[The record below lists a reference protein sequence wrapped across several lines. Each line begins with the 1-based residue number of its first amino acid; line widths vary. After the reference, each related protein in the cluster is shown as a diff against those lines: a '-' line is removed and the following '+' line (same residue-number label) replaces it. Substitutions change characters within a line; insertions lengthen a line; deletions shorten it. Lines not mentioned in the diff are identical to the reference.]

1 MISILVI
8 KNGIYDTDIKNVIN
22 DVSINFYKKENIN
35 VEIIESISITDKFA
49 TNIIDEHK
57 YDGIIIL
64 GGCQS
69 LTKRKD
75 PNYKYQY
82 LNKLID
88 YTKNW
93 VLNNINILGIC
104 LGSQII
110 AEAMGYNT
118 KYLGHTEIGYGNVV
132 FTSDY
137 HINDPLTK
145 NIENDDLGYVF
156 KLHNDYSNFDNNDNN
171 DNTDNKDAAK
181 MIAINA
187 ANNIKIPY
195 MFRIYNAYGIQFHPE
210 VTIRSLKMYQNIF
223 SFDTSIVD
231 YAWIHYDNIKR
242 TTYLIF
248 RNWLEIIN
256 DHK

>member
-8 KNGIYDTDIKNVIN
+8 KNGIYETDIKNVIK

-35 VEIIESISITDKFA
+35 IDMIESISITDKFA
-49 TNIIDEHK
+49 INIVNEHK

-69 LTKRKD
+69 LTSRKD

-93 VLNNINILGIC
+93 ILNNINILGIC

-118 KYLGHTEIGYGNVV
+118 KYLGHTEIGYGNIDFV
-132 FTSDY
+132 SNCRID
-137 HINDPLTK
+137 DPLTK

-156 KLHNDYSNFDNNDNN
+156 KLHNDYSNLDSNNNKIDLKIFAMAKNVTNN
-171 DNTDNKDAAK
+171 V
-181 MIAINA
+181 
-187 ANNIKIPY
+187 KIPY
-195 MFRIYNAYGIQFHPE
+195 IFKTYNAYGIQFHPE
-210 VTIRSLKMYQNIF
+210 ITIRILKMYQNIF
-223 SFDTSIVD
+223 SFDNSIVN
-231 YAWIHYDNIKR
+231 YALTHYDNIKK
-242 TTYLIF
+242 TTNLIF
-248 RNWLEIIN
+248 RNWLEIIS